1 MKDWV
6 LVLNKLLKRVST
18 FDCIMKLC
26 VWLEAAKC
34 HVCGC
39 NMTQRY
45 ADAVAVADDDED
57 EEDSL
62 ILPKTMTSNQ
72 THGTICA
79 SARTRK

>member
-1 MKDWV
+1 M
-6 LVLNKLLKRVST
+6 LNKHLKRIST
-18 FDCIMKLC
+18 FDCILKLC

-45 ADAVAVADDDED
+45 ADAVAVAAAADDED

-62 ILPKTMTSNQ
+62 ILPKTTTSSQ
-72 THGTICA
+72 THHTICA

>member
-45 ADAVAVADDDED
+45 ADAVAVAAADED

-62 ILPKTMTSNQ
+62 ILPKTMTSSQ